1 MKELDVLFINPGNH
15 EEIYQSLANKYSAIE
30 TPTWA
35 LLLAQSCRSVNY
47 NVEIL
52 DASAER
58 LSLDQAVERIK
69 QKNPRLICFV
79 VYGQN
84 PNAGTVNMSG
94 TAKLASAV
102 KADGIKTP
110 IAVVGSYVQSLPI
123 KTLEDEASIDIVF
136 ANEGIYAI
144 RNLLK
149 ENLNDITKLEH
160 VKGIGFR
167 KEGKPFLTEP
177 ERIVPQ
183 DRMDIDLPGYAWDL
197 LPYRNKPLDLYRAPM
212 WHADYIEENRTPYA
226 AIYTSLGC
234 TFKCSFCMINI
245 INRNDNDPIGV
256 AANYS
261 TMRFWSPEFI
271 IKEFDK
277 LFEMGVK
284 TLRISDEMFLLN
296 QKYYVPLCK
305 LLKERNKNND
315 LNMWAYSRIDSVRKP
330 ENLKLIREAG
340 IKWLCLGIES
350 GEKKIR
356 LQATKGHFEDI
367 DIRDVVKMIHDADIE
382 IIANYLYGLPG
393 DTHETMQNT
402 FDLSLEL
409 CTLAWNAYAVMAL
422 PGSQLYKEAVKKNV
436 DLPKDYAEFSFHS
449 FNTKPLPTEYLKPSE
464 ILRFRD
470 EAWSKYHSHLPFLD
484 KVEKKYGKAAR
495 TNIENMTKV
504 KLKRKI
510 LGDIQ

>member
-1 MKELDVLFINPGNH
+1 MKALDVLFINPGNH
-15 EEIYQSLANKYSAIE
+15 EEIYQSLANKYTAIE

-35 LLLAQSCRSVNY
+35 LLLAQSCRSVGY
-47 NVEIL
+47 NVQIL
-52 DASAER
+52 DVNAER
-58 LSLDQAVERIK
+58 LTLDQAVEKIK

-94 TAKLASAV
+94 TAKLANAI
-102 KADGIKTP
+102 KNAGIKIP
-110 IAVVGSYVQSLPI
+110 VAVVGSYVQSLPV
-123 KTLEDEASIDIVF
+123 KTLQDEKSIDIIFV
-136 ANEGIYAI
+136 NEGVYAL

-149 ENLNDITKLEH
+149 ENLENFEKLDH

-167 KEGKPFLTEP
+167 KNGLPFLTEP

-183 DRMDIDLPGYAWDL
+183 DKMDTDLPGYAWDL
-197 LPYRNKPLDLYRAPM
+197 LPYNQKPLDLYRAPM
-212 WHADYIEENRTPYA
+212 WHSDYIEENRTPYA

-256 AANYS
+256 ASNYS

-340 IKWLCLGIES
+340 IKWLALGIES

-356 LQATKGHFEDI
+356 LQATKGNFEDI
-367 DIRDVVKMIHDADIE
+367 DIRDVIKMIHDANIE
-382 IIANYLYGLPG
+382 IIANYLFGLPG

-402 FDLSLEL
+402 FNLSLEL
-409 CTLAWNAYAVMAL
+409 CTLAWNAYPVMAL
-422 PGSQLYKEAVKKNV
+422 PGSQLYKEAIEKGY
-436 DLPKDYAEFSFHS
+436 DLPQDYSEFSFHS
-449 FNTKPLPTEYLKPSE
+449 YNTKPLPTEYLTPAE
-464 ILRFRD
+464 ILKFRD
-470 EAWSKYHSHLPFLD
+470 QAWFKYHGHLPFLN
-484 KVEKKYGKAAR
+484 KIEKKYGSSAQE
-495 TNIENMTKV
+495 NIEDMTKV
-504 KLKRKI
+504 SLKRKI
-510 LGDIQ
+510 LGD